1 MKQDNRRCHSGFLSG
16 IKYHFL
22 EKFNSHLTLDLNES
36 CRYPF
41 FPLNTTF
48 NTKRKIAKIGFFS
61 TIFVL
66 NSFNVANA
74 AISSTTSHTIQGTKP
89 QFFANETTINKLG
102 FNYKGND
109 YSELKG
115 NITSDKTKYF
125 DENTKL
131 SDFVIKSF
139 FTPRTSKD
147 DLNGDYFDFD
157 GDAFDP
163 TTPITST
170 LIPIWKDSDG
180 HIISENDYDNA
191 ICNPK
196 YTMPLQLE
204 ITARDIKVKTTY
216 GDPNESDP
224 VSSITIS
231 SQEKPITKT
240 YKIMIAKACFAKPNA
255 TILDPN
261 TQWRS
266 VDETGIDDQW
276 NLTGAGFNGIEKDKP
291 NPEVGGGHTDDY
303 VINQGFKVKP
313 TVSRKHFP
321 TTGFLGAQF
330 QLVMSGKQEDY
341 TFTTNNSLVEVD
353 ADGIVTLKGPVKDV
367 TITATLKSDHNFHD
381 NYNFTL
387 DLWVEPQPG
396 YVADQEQAS
405 LKCTSPMKLL
415 ERKDLNSASSFARD
429 NLDSYQGRVYNVF
442 TRGIGLGVFGEWGR
456 TLKAE
461 HYGLSPTYP
470 KSNWDYAWYFTSE
483 SHQTTDI
490 NQKPTTEEG
499 IVVSNHDG
507 MISFPSAWGRYEIKR
522 AVCGKKIY

>member
-22 EKFNSHLTLDLNES
+22 EKFNSHLTLDLSEN
-36 CRYPF
+36 YKYTF
-41 FPLNTTF
+41 FSLNI
-48 NTKRKIAKIGFFS
+48 KQKIAKISFFS
-61 TIFVL
+61 AIFVF

-89 QFFANETTINKLG
+89 QFFATESTINKLG

-115 NITSDKTKYF
+115 NIKSDAIKYF
-125 DENTKL
+125 DKDTKL

-139 FTPRTSKD
+139 FTPRTSED

-163 TTPITST
+163 VTAITST
-170 LIPIWKDSDG
+170 LVPVWKDSNGKVID
-180 HIISENDYDNA
+180 IADYDNA
-191 ICNPK
+191 ACNPNK

-204 ITARDIKVKTTY
+204 IIAKDIKVKTTY

-224 VSSITIS
+224 VSSIKTS

-255 TILDPN
+255 TKLDSG

-266 VDETGIDDQW
+266 VRNDRTENDAQW
-276 NLTGAGFNGIEKDKP
+276 NLTELGLGGINKDKP
-291 NPEVGGGHTDDY
+291 NPAVGGGHTDDY
-303 VINQGFKVKP
+303 VINQGFKVEP

-321 TTGFLGAQF
+321 TTGFSGAQF
-330 QLVMSGKQEDY
+330 QLVMSGMQNDY
-341 TFTTNNSLVEVD
+341 NFTSNNSLVEVD
-353 ADGIVTLKGPVKDV
+353 REGIVTLKDPVKEA
-367 TITATLKSDHNFHD
+367 TITATLKSDANIRD
-381 NYNFTL
+381 NYTFTL
-387 DLWVEPQPG
+387 GLWVEPQPG
-396 YVADQEQAS
+396 YVATQADAR
-405 LKCTSPMKLL
+405 LKCTSPMQLL
-415 ERKDLNSASSFARD
+415 ERKDLNSASSFASG

-456 TLKAE
+456 TLKAT
-461 HYGLSPTYP
+461 HYGYGPTYP

-483 SHQTTDI
+483 SHQTTI
-490 NQKPTTEEG
+490 NHQPITEG
-499 IVVSNHDG
+499 IVISSHDG
-507 MISFPSAWGRYEIKR
+507 MISFPNAWGLHEIKR